1 MTEATIHNVP
11 GRGRSPVAT
20 RRAATEF
27 LPAALE
33 ILETPPSPAGR
44 AIGGVIILFCVIAL
58 VWATFGHVDIIATA
72 QGKVIPSGKTKIIQP
87 FETGVVRAIRV
98 ADGSVVKAGDVLVE
112 LDSTINASERDRL
125 AKELTAA
132 RLDVARLRA
141 AIAGVDNP
149 ATVLVPPPG
158 ASATQVELHGSL
170 LANQLGEFRAKIA
183 NVGKQIAQNESNVRG
198 AQASVDKLKLAIPLL
213 RERVDARK
221 ILADQ
226 GLSSKLT
233 FLETKQQLVEY
244 EQELRVQAAHLDQ
257 SRDAIAAL
265 EEQRHQT
272 EAEFRRT
279 NLGDLAQAEQKAASL
294 AEQLTAAAQRSELQT
309 LTAPVDGTVQ
319 QLAVNTVN
327 GVVTPAQQLMAI
339 VPADSRLE
347 VEAMLPN
354 KDIGFVKSG
363 QGAEIKID
371 TFNFTRYGLIHGTV
385 ISVSQDAI
393 ARDKPQDKSGPSQSS
408 GALANSSEPQGQ
420 ELVYGAR
427 ISLDQT
433 QMQIDDRV
441 VSLSPGMAVTV
452 EIKTGERRIIEY
464 VLSPLIRYKQES
476 LRER

>member
-1 MTEATIHNVP
+1 MTTASVHHLPTRRPN
-11 GRGRSPVAT
+11 RAT

-33 ILETPPSPAGR
+33 ILETPPSPVGR
-44 AIGGVIILFCVIAL
+44 AIGGAIILFCAIAL
-58 VWATFGHVDIIATA
+58 VWASVGHVDIIATA

-98 ADGSVVKAGDVLVE
+98 QDGMAVKAGDVLVE
-112 LDSTINASERDRL
+112 LDPTINAAERDRL

-132 RLDVARLRA
+132 RLDVARLTA
-141 AIAGVDNP
+141 AVAAVDHP
-149 ATVLVPPPG
+149 ETTLVPPPN
-158 ASATQVELHGSL
+158 ASAAQLELHTTL
-170 LANQLGEFRAKIA
+170 LANQLGEYRAKVA
-183 NVGKQIAQNESNVRG
+183 NIDKQIAQNESDQRG
-198 AQASVDKLKLAIPLL
+198 AQASVDKLELAIPLL

-221 ILADQ
+221 QLADQ

-233 FLETKQQLVEY
+233 YLEVKQQLVEY
-244 EQELRVQAAHLDQ
+244 QQELRVQQAHFDHA
-257 SRDAIAAL
+257 RDSIAAL
-265 EEQRHQT
+265 QEQRLQT
-272 EAEFRRT
+272 QAEFRRT
-279 NLGDLAQAEQKAASL
+279 NLSDLAQAEQKSASL
-294 AEQLTAAAQRSELQT
+294 AEQLTAASQRSELQT

-354 KDIGFVKSG
+354 KDIGFVKPG
-363 QGAEIKID
+363 QDAEIKID
-371 TFNFTRYGLIHGTV
+371 TFNFTRYGLIHGSVLT
-385 ISVSQDAI
+385 VSQDAI
-393 ARDKPQDKSGPSQSS
+393 TRDKPQDKNNPQQTS

-420 ELVYGAR
+420 ELVYAAR

-433 QMQIDDRV
+433 AMQIDHRMV
-441 VSLSPGMAVTV
+441 NLSPGMAVTV

-464 VLSPLIRYKQES
+464 LLSPLLRYKQES